1 AVEKALKASPPP
13 GAATLIQLHRTMIMN
28 HAAKLDEDVERTD
41 RRTDAINTMM
51 RTILEWAKVEL
62 KREQGMRDERR
73 VAILEEKARRF
84 DEAQQFAKEESNL
97 PPEEQVRRY
106 KELLGM

>member
-1 AVEKALKASPPP
+1 
-13 GAATLIQLHRTMIMN
+13 
-28 HAAKLDEDVERTD
+28 
-41 RRTDAINTMM
+41 MM

-84 DEAQQFAKEESNL
+84 DELQQLAGKPSNL
-97 PPEEQVRRY
+97 SSEDQLRAY
-106 KELLGM
+106 KQLLGMK